1 MPSSQSVDATHFT
14 EIKKHYQCFRIAK
27 ITFNKNNIL
36 LSESN
41 KKINHLI
48 SRSCTFSAFL
58 NRVGTAVTM
67 AWQQCLSD
75 IAFNAAVK
83 NAAHID
89 RDSDNFT
96 NDGNRNDAKVSKE
109 NDNDCDSDSDRQQQ

>member
-1 MPSSQSVDATHFT
+1 MLQNS
-14 EIKKHYQCFRIAK
+14 
-27 ITFNKNNIL
+27 KNHLQQKNIL

-41 KKINHLI
+41 KKFNHLI

-58 NRVGTAVTM
+58 KRVGTAVIM
-67 AWQQCLSD
+67 SWQQCLSD

-83 NAAHID
+83 NVAQID

-96 NDGNRNDAKVSKE
+96 NDRNRNDAKVRKE
-109 NDNDCDSDSDRQQQ
+109 NDNDCASNSDRQE